1 MESGKQDCNRMK
13 FMIKVCSRG
22 LCCLTIAL
30 KPAPVLSFFPF
41 CFHTD
46 GNEGLCHCSLPA
58 GAQVHRTHLHTV
70 QGKVPHLFMSLKL
83 SETLKSE
90 KNALLTSFLFFFFF
104 PFLLF
109 SYLCGKKTTKHT
121 KLACHTAYKLTI
133 DNFIIREKNEK
144 HYSVLLYIKLV
155 YFLNYYNLI
164 SMEKDGTKAAH

>member
-1 MESGKQDCNRMK
+1 MSWVSYFGEFTESGKQDCNRMK
-13 FMIKVCSRG
+13 FMIKVCSRR

-70 QGKVPHLFMSLKL
+70 QGKLPYLFMSLKL

-90 KNALLTSFLFFFFF
+90 KKCTSHFIPFFFFF
-104 PFLLF
+104 SFPSF
-109 SYLCGKKTTKHT
+109 SFHICGEKKQPNTQ
-121 KLACHTAYKLTI
+121 
-133 DNFIIREKNEK
+133 N
-144 HYSVLLYIKLV
+144 
-155 YFLNYYNLI
+155 
-164 SMEKDGTKAAH
+164 